1 MDTRTDEIAD
11 GIYRISTMHMEVSP
25 PMGMSFN
32 EFLIL
37 GDEPMLFHCGHRAM
51 FPQISAAVARVVPLD
66 RLRWIAYSHV
76 EADECGA
83 LDEWLAAA
91 PSATVAHGAVGCN
104 IWLNDAAARK
114 PRSLVDNEVLDLG
127 GKRIRHLDTPH
138 VPHGWDAR
146 MLFEESTGTLLCS
159 DLFGHVGSGPAMT
172 ESDIVGPAIVAQ
184 SKSKAMSLTPATVPT
199 LRRLAAL
206 RPERLALM
214 HGSSYAGDAA
224 AALGALADHFTAE
237 LRTSFG

>member
-51 FPQISAAVARVVPLD
+51 FPQISAAVARIVPLD

-91 PSATVAHGAVGCN
+91 PNATVAHGAVGCN

-114 PRSLVDNEVLDLG
+114 PRSLADNEVLDLG

-206 RPERLALM
+206 QPTRLALM

>member
-11 GIYRISTMHMEVSP
+11 GIYRISTMHMEVAP

-51 FPQISAAVARVVPLD
+51 FPQISAAVARIVPLD

-91 PSATVAHGAVGCN
+91 PNATVAHGAVGCN

-114 PRSLVDNEVLDLG
+114 PRSLADNEVLDLG

-159 DLFGHVGSGPAMT
+159 DLFGHVGSGPALT
-172 ESDIVGPAIVAQ
+172 ERDIVGPAIVAQ

-206 RPERLALM
+206 RPARLALM